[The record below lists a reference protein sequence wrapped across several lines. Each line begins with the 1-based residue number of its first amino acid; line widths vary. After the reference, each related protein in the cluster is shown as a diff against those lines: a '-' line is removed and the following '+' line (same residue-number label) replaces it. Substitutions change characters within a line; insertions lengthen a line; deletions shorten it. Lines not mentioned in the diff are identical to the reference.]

1 MSQIKVNS
9 EIGKLKV
16 VLLHEPGE
24 ELHNLTP
31 SKLDDLLFD
40 DIPWLP
46 LAKKEHQ
53 AFAKTFTDAGV
64 KVVYLVD
71 LMKEVLDLSNDIRD
85 AFIEQFVKEADVH
98 SNTLR
103 ELTIDY
109 LKSIKDNK
117 ELILKTI
124 AGIKKTDIPS
134 YSVRTLTDHVEDYL
148 FVADPM
154 PNLYFQRDPFASIG
168 EGVSLN
174 KMYSVTR
181 SRETIYGEYIFKYHP
196 VYKKTPL
203 YYSRYEDVNIEG
215 GDIMVLNN
223 HVLIVGVSQRTTS
236 EAVERLAKNLFFNN
250 ETDFDT
256 VLAFTI
262 PQARTFMHLD
272 TVFTQVDKNKFT
284 IHKGCYEKLK
294 IYRLTKDINQDGK
307 LKVIELDQKLE
318 DVLESYINMPVTLIP
333 CGGGDAIS
341 ADREQWSDG
350 SNTVAIAPGEVI
362 AYERNDI
369 TNEALMK
376 NGIKVHIIPSS
387 ELSRGRGG
395 PRCMCMPLVRE
406 EVEE

>member
-1 MSQIKVNS
+1 MSQIKVTS
-9 EIGKLKV
+9 EIGRLKV

-53 AFAKTFTDAGV
+53 AFAKTFADAGV
-64 KVVYLVD
+64 KVVYLTD
-71 LMKEVLDLSNDIRD
+71 LMSEVLDLSNDIKNQ
-85 AFIEQFVKEADVH
+85 FIEQFVNEADIH
-98 SNTLR
+98 SNTLK
-103 ELTIDY
+103 EITIEY
-109 LKSIKDNK
+109 LKSFNNSK
-117 ELILKTI
+117 ELVLKTI
-124 AGIKKTDIPS
+124 AGIKKTDLPNYQIKS
-134 YSVRTLTDHVEDYL
+134 LADHVEDYL

-174 KMYSVTR
+174 SMFSVTR
-181 SRETIYGEYIFKYHP
+181 SRETIFGQYIFKYHP
-196 VYKKTPL
+196 VYKTTPL
-203 YYSRYEDVNIEG
+203 YYSRDEEVNIEG

-223 HVLIVGVSQRTTS
+223 HVLIVGVSQRTCA
-236 EAVERLAKNLFFNN
+236 EAVEKLAKNLFFKNK
-250 ETDFDT
+250 TDFDT
-256 VLAFTI
+256 ILAFAI
-262 PQARTFMHLD
+262 PNARTFMHLD

-284 IHKGCYEKLK
+284 IHKGCYKKLK
-294 IYRLTKDINQDGK
+294 IYRITKDINNENK
-307 LKVIELDQKLE
+307 LKVVEIPQKLE
-318 DVLESYINMPVTLIP
+318 DVLESYVSMPVTLIP
-333 CGGGDAIS
+333 CGGDDAIS

-350 SNTVAIAPGEVI
+350 SNTIAIAPGEVI

-369 TNEALMK
+369 TNAVLIK

-406 EVEE
+406 EVE

>member
-9 EIGKLKV
+9 EIGRLKV

-53 AFAKTFTDAGV
+53 AFAQTFIDAGV

-71 LMKEVLDLSNDIRD
+71 LMKEVLDLSTDIRNS
-85 AFIEQFVKEADVH
+85 FIEQFVNEANIHSATLKEV
-98 SNTLR
+98 
-103 ELTIDY
+103 TIDY

-117 ELILKTI
+117 ALILKTI

-134 YSVRTLTDHVEDYL
+134 YSVRTLTDYVEDYL

-154 PNLYFQRDPFASIG
+154 PNLYFQRDPFAAIG
-168 EGVSLN
+168 NGVSLN
-174 KMYSVTR
+174 KMFSITR
-181 SRETIYGEYIFKYHP
+181 SRETIFGEYIFKYHP
-196 VYKKTPL
+196 EYKTTPL
-203 YYSRYEDVNIEG
+203 YYSRYEEVNIEG

-250 ETDFDT
+250 DTDFDT

-272 TVFTQVDKNKFT
+272 TVFSQVDKNKFA
-284 IHKGCYEKLK
+284 IHKGCYAKLK
-294 IYRLTKDINQDGK
+294 IYRLTKDMNVEGK
-307 LKVIELDQKLE
+307 LKVIELNQKLE
-318 DVLESYINMPVTLIP
+318 DVLESYIGLPITLIP
-333 CGGGDAIS
+333 CGGDDTIS

-350 SNTVAIAPGEVI
+350 SNTIAIAPGEVI

-369 TNEALMK
+369 TNEALK
-376 NGIKVHIIPSS
+376 RSGVKVHIIPSS

-406 EVEE
+406 DVE

>member
-9 EIGKLKV
+9 EIGRLKV

-53 AFAKTFTDAGV
+53 AFAKTFADAGV
-64 KVVYLVD
+64 KVVYLTD
-71 LMKEVLDLSNDIRD
+71 LMSEVLDLSNDIKNQ
-85 AFIEQFVKEADVH
+85 FIEQFVNEADIH
-98 SNTLR
+98 SNTLK
-103 ELTIDY
+103 EITIEY
-109 LKSIKDNK
+109 LKSFNNSK
-117 ELILKTI
+117 ELVLKTI
-124 AGIKKTDIPS
+124 AGIKKTDLPNYQIKS
-134 YSVRTLTDHVEDYL
+134 LADHVEDYL

-174 KMYSVTR
+174 SMFSVTR
-181 SRETIYGEYIFKYHP
+181 SRETIFGQYIFKYHP
-196 VYKKTPL
+196 VYKNTPL
-203 YYSRYEDVNIEG
+203 YYSRDEEVNIEG

-223 HVLIVGVSQRTTS
+223 HVLIVGVSQRTCA
-236 EAVERLAKNLFFNN
+236 EAVEKLAKNLFFKNK
-250 ETDFDT
+250 TDFDT
-256 VLAFTI
+256 ILAFTI
-262 PQARTFMHLD
+262 PNARTFMHLD

-284 IHKGCYEKLK
+284 IHKGCYKKLK
-294 IYRLTKDINQDGK
+294 IYRITKDINNENK
-307 LKVIELDQKLE
+307 LKVVEIPQKLE
-318 DVLESYINMPVTLIP
+318 DVLESYVSMPVTLIP
-333 CGGGDAIS
+333 CGGDDAIS

-350 SNTVAIAPGEVI
+350 SNTIAIAPGEVI

-369 TNEALMK
+369 TNAVLIK

-406 EVEE
+406 EVE

>member
-1 MSQIKVNS
+1 MKQITVNS

-53 AFAKTFTDAGV
+53 AFAKTFKEAGV
-64 KVVYLVD
+64 KVVYLTD
-71 LMKEVLDLSNDIRD
+71 LMKEVLDISFDIKNQ
-85 AFIEQFVKEADVH
+85 FIEQFIKEAH
-98 SNTLR
+98 IRSNTLR
-103 ELTIDY
+103 EITTDY
-109 LKSIKDNK
+109 LKGIKDNK
-117 ELILKTI
+117 ELVLKTI
-124 AGIKKTDIPS
+124 AGIKKNELPNYQIKS
-134 YSVRTLTDHVEDYL
+134 LADHVDEYP
-148 FVADPM
+148 FVTDPM
-154 PNLYFQRDPFASIG
+154 PNLYFTRDPFASIG

-181 SRETIYGEYIFKYHP
+181 SRETIFGEYIFKYHP
-196 VYKKTPL
+196 TYKTTPL

-223 HVLIVGVSQRTTS
+223 HVLVVGVSQRTCA

-272 TVFTQVDKNKFT
+272 TVFTQVDINKFA
-284 IHKGCYEKLK
+284 IHKGCYQKLK
-294 IYRLTKDINQDGK
+294 IFRITKDINNDK
-307 LKVIELDQKLE
+307 KVKVIELDQKLE
-318 DVLESYINMPVTLIP
+318 DVLESYIGLPVTLIP
-333 CGGGDAIS
+333 CGGDDVIS

-350 SNTVAIAPGEVI
+350 SNFVAVAPGEVI

-369 TNEALMK
+369 TNAALIK

-406 EVEE
+406 EVK